1 MKFGG
6 SLKEIGGLM
15 YEYIKGI
22 FKSIGKEYIV
32 IECGNIGYKI
42 FTSGSTISNMPST
55 ENEVKIFTHQIV
67 REDFIGL
74 YGFLTKEEIEMFN
87 LLIAI
92 NGVGP
97 KAALSLMSI
106 ASVSNLKYAI
116 ITEDEKLIVKA
127 PGIGKKTAQR
137 IILELKDKVGKGEGI
152 QVTSLEEL
160 VDGHNEKLAEAVGAL
175 MALGYSDKEAEKAV
189 EKADRTKSVEEIIK
203 ECLRILMG

>member
-1 MKFGG
+1 
-6 SLKEIGGLM
+6 M

-22 FKSIGKEYIV
+22 FKSIEKEYIV

-42 FTSGSTISNMPST
+42 FTSGSTISNMPNT
-55 ENEVKIFTHQIV
+55 EDEVKIFTHQIV

-87 LLIAI
+87 LLISI
-92 NGVGP
+92 SGVGP
-97 KAALSLMSI
+97 KAGLSLMSI
-106 ASVSNLKYAI
+106 ASVSTLKYAI
-116 ITEDEKLIVKA
+116 ITEDDKLIVKA

-137 IILELKDKVGKGEGI
+137 IILELKDKVGKGEVI
-152 QVTSLEEL
+152 HITNLDEL
-160 VDGHNEKLAEAVGAL
+160 IDVNSEKLGEAVGAL

-189 EKADRTKSVEEIIK
+189 DKADKTKTVEDIIK

>member
-1 MKFGG
+1 
-6 SLKEIGGLM
+6 M

-22 FKSIGKEYIV
+22 FKSIEKEYIV

-55 ENEVKIFTHQIV
+55 EMEVKIFTHQIV

-87 LLIAI
+87 LLIGI

-137 IILELKDKVGKGEGI
+137 IILELKDKVGKGEAVN
-152 QVTSLEEL
+152 VTSLEEL
-160 VDGHNEKLAEAVGAL
+160 VDGHSEKLAEAVGAL
-175 MALGYSDKEAEKAV
+175 MALGYSDKEADRAV
-189 EKADRTKSVEEIIK
+189 EKADKTKSVEEIIK

>member
-1 MKFGG
+1 MGG
-6 SLKEIGGLM
+6 WM

-22 FKSIGKEYIV
+22 FKSIEKEYIV

-55 ENEVKIFTHQIV
+55 EMEVKIFTHQIV

-87 LLIAI
+87 LLIGI

-137 IILELKDKVGKGEGI
+137 IILELKDKVGKGEAVN
-152 QVTSLEEL
+152 VTSLEEL
-160 VDGHNEKLAEAVGAL
+160 VDGHSEKLAEAVGAL
-175 MALGYSDKEAEKAV
+175 MALGYSDKEADRAV
-189 EKADRTKSVEEIIK
+189 EKADKTKSVEEIIK